1 MRFASLQ
8 LTPLGLAMVDQADD
22 TPDQGA
28 DGFANL
34 SRMSHI
40 RRIAGEWRGSAAKGK
55 AIEVRVYSDA
65 TMFDLMHERGQ
76 LSDAQHRAATRLY
89 RLWTNAGR
97 NPRMS
102 GLYGERVGA
111 SGAVNA
117 PEDALSPLDLY
128 RAAIRPYV
136 GRWADLLESVMLG
149 RHPGAYLLPDYQY
162 ALDDLVRCWGLE
174 DYDGDYEET

>member
-22 TPDQGA
+22 GPDRGA
-28 DGFANL
+28 DGLANL

-40 RRIAGEWRGSAAKGK
+40 RRIAGEWRGSASRGK

-76 LSDAQHRAATRLY
+76 LSDAQHRAAAKLY

-111 SGAVNA
+111 LGTQTGV
-117 PEDALSPLDLY
+117 DDVLSPLDLY
-128 RAAIRPYV
+128 RAAIRPYS

-149 RHPGAYLLPDYQY
+149 RHPGAYLLADYQY
-162 ALDDLVRCWGLE
+162 VLDDLAREWGLA
-174 DYDGDYEET
+174 DGDDFEET